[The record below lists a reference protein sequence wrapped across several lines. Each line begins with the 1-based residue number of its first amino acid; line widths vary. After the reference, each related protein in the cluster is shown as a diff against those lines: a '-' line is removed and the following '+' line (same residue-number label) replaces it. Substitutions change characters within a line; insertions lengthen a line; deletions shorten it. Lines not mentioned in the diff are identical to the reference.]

1 MKSDKVR
8 SGVIIFCLLFLAT
21 GLYARTL
28 QKDTAS
34 IECVYE
40 YCFLRDTSSRM
51 SEGGRLI
58 SGDSLHIRRDTMLLQ
73 IGAGA
78 SRYYGYETFLQDSLA
93 EAFLKLTGA
102 RMKNDRFSD
111 AVFMIY
117 KDRRNGQVIT
127 TDNILFSA
135 FMITEKTPDF
145 QWELKDEWKEF
156 AGYRVR
162 RAECSFRGRDYV
174 AWFAP
179 EIPVSDGPWKFSG
192 LPGLIVEVYDVP
204 CEYRYSLIG
213 LRNVVREIGIPDE
226 NYMETD
232 LRTYYRTLKRAI
244 ENPPLY
250 VEATFSGPVYWKD
263 TEGNP
268 IDPAI
273 TKQTLKYEFQEI
285 IK

>member
-1 MKSDKVR
+1 MHKIFSW
-8 SGVIIFCLLFLAT
+8 IIAACCLFAAN
-21 GLYARTL
+21 GLSARNL
-28 QKDTAS
+28 HKDTAS

-51 SEGGRLI
+51 SEDGRLI

-78 SRYYGYETFLQDSLA
+78 SRYYEYGTFLQDSLA
-93 EAFLKLTGA
+93 EAFLKLTGT

-117 KDRRNGQVIT
+117 KDRRNSKVIM
-127 TDNILFSA
+127 TDNVLLSP
-135 FMITEKTPDF
+135 FMVTEQTPDF
-145 QWELKDEWKEF
+145 KWTLKDDWKDF

-162 RAECSFRGRDYV
+162 KAECSFRGRDYV

-192 LPGLIVEVYDVP
+192 LPGLIVEVYDIP

-213 LRNVVREIGIPDE
+213 LRNAVREIGIPDE

-232 LRTYYRTLKRAI
+232 LKTYYRTLKRAI

-250 VEATFSGPVYWKD
+250 VEATFSGPVYWRD
-263 TEGNP
+263 MEGNP

>member
-1 MKSDKVR
+1 MR

-40 YCFLRDTSSRM
+40 YCYLKDTSSRM
-51 SEGGRLI
+51 SEDGRLI

-93 EAFLKLTGA
+93 EAFLKLTGT

-156 AGYRVR
+156 AGYMVR

-213 LRNVVREIGIPDE
+213 LRNVVREICIPDE

-232 LRTYYRTLKRAI
+232 LKTYYRTLKRAI